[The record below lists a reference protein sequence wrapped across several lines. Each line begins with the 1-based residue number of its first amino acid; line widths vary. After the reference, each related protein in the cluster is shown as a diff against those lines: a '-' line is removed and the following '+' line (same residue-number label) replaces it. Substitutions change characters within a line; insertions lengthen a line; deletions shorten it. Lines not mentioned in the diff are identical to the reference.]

1 MRESPYVRSL
11 PYSLPA
17 IVGFAA
23 VMAVT
28 GPFGTY
34 EHMGLGVRFV
44 YFAII
49 SVLNWLQVIALAA

>member
-17 IVGFAA
+17 IVGFAL
-23 VMAVT
+23 VMGVT

-34 EHMGLGVRFV
+34 EHMGLVVRV
-44 YFAII
+44 LYFT
-49 SVLNWLQVIALAA
+49 SSPS